1 MNVNGTSYTN
11 TSASGVNLGSGSS
24 VLAGDSIML
33 VNGSRQWRLRLP
45 SNKESAANVVVLEYK
60 SGVKWIVGAAFD
72 VPQ

>member
-1 MNVNGTSYTN
+1 MNVDGATYSNSTG
-11 TSASGVNLGSGSS
+11 SGVNLGSGSS
-24 VLAGDSIML
+24 ILAGDSVIL

>member
-1 MNVNGTSYTN
+1 MNVDGATYAN
-11 TSASGVNLGSGSS
+11 TTVSGVNLGSGSGL
-24 VLAGDSIML
+24 LAGDSVIL

-45 SNKESAANVVVLEYK
+45 SNKESEANVVVLEYK